1 MSAPISWGAI
11 VNMSEHRERS
21 PGQPEQRSGPL
32 FPLGQL
38 LATPGAVEVCE
49 EAGTTPLVYIARHA
63 GGDWGDLDPE
73 DIMANDRALERGG
86 RLFSAYNLPTTRRLW
101 VITEAD
107 YSATT
112 ALLPSE
118 Y

>member
-1 MSAPISWGAI
+1 MT
-11 VNMSEHRERS
+11 ERYH
-21 PGQPEQRSGPL
+21 PPVGDQPERAGGPL

-38 LATPGAVEVCE
+38 FATPGAIEVCE
-49 EAGTTPLVYIARHA
+49 EAGTTPLAYIKRHA
-63 GGDWGDLDPE
+63 AGDWGDMDPE
-73 DIMANDRALERGG
+73 DIAANDRALERGG
-86 RLFSAYNLPTTRRLW
+86 RLFSAYSLPTSERLW

-112 ALLPSE
+112 ALTPME

>member
-1 MSAPISWGAI
+1 
-11 VNMSEHRERS
+11 MSEYRQTPS
-21 PGQPEQRSGPL
+21 GQPEGRGRL

-38 LATPGAVEVCE
+38 LATPGAIDACE
-49 EAGTTPLVYIARHA
+49 RANTTPLEYINRHA
-63 GGDWGDLDPE
+63 GGDWGDMDPE
-73 DIMANDRALERGG
+73 DIAANDRALERGG
-86 RLFSAYNLPTTRRLW
+86 RLFSAYNLPTAERLW

-112 ALLPSE
+112 ALTPME

>member
-1 MSAPISWGAI
+1 MTERPYPREAP
-11 VNMSEHRERS
+11 S
-21 PGQPEQRSGPL
+21 PDEGDL

-38 LATPGAVEVCE
+38 LATPGAITACTR
-49 EAGTTPLVYIARHA
+49 AKTTPLAYISRHA

-73 DIMANDRALERGG
+73 DLAANDRALKHGG
-86 RLFSAYNLPTTRRLW
+86 RLFSAYTLATEERLW

-107 YSATT
+107 RSATT

>member
-1 MSAPISWGAI
+1 MTEHHQPP
-11 VNMSEHRERS
+11 VNGHAERREGR
-21 PGQPEQRSGPL
+21 L

-38 LATPGAVEVCE
+38 FATPGAIDACE
-49 EAGTTPLVYIARHA
+49 RAKTTPLAYITRHA
-63 GGDWGDLDPE
+63 AGDWGDMDPE
-73 DIMANDRALERGG
+73 DIAANDRALEHGG
-86 RLFSAYNLPTTRRLW
+86 RLFSAYNLPTDERLW

-112 ALLPSE
+112 ALTPME